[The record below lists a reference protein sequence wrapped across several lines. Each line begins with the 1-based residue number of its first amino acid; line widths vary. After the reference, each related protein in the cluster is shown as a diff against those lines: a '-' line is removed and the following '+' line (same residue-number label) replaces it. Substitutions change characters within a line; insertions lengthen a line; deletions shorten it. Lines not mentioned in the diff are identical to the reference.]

1 MTSGGQPADHH
12 KIRAYEGKKMGNI
25 QQFAKKHTFIY
36 CILAEI
42 FVLGGMMLC
51 SVAWQILFKNV
62 PLGEYTILALQEAC
76 GALLAYV
83 VLRQSGGG
91 DVLLEKGIGFRKGL
105 VVGGYF
111 LVVGVISAASQL
123 VSYEG
128 ERMLRPG
135 YEIAVFAVCMFLV
148 GMTEEFLCRGT
159 IAQLLL
165 ERYGA
170 TKSGVWRA
178 VIVSGILFGMAH
190 LTNLVGADPVGVF
203 VQCVVAGMMGMA
215 FAAIYFRSGNIWVV
229 VFLHGFI
236 DLCGLITS
244 GLYGTGG
251 AAEVISGY
259 QLVQLIGVIY
269 YVILLAVLLRK
280 KKMNEILMRINQD
293 Q

>member
-1 MTSGGQPADHH
+1 M
-12 KIRAYEGKKMGNI
+12 REEKMRKI

-62 PLGEYTILALQEAC
+62 PLGEYPLLALQEAC
-76 GALLAYV
+76 GALLAYA
-83 VLRQSGGG
+83 VLRQCGRG
-91 DVLLEKGIGFRKGL
+91 DVLAEKGIGFSKGL
-105 VVGGYF
+105 AVGGYF
-111 LVVGVISAASQL
+111 LVVGVIAAASQFA
-123 VSYEG
+123 SYEG
-128 ERMLRPG
+128 ERLLRPG
-135 YEIAVFAVCMFLV
+135 YEIVAFVVCMFLV
-148 GMTEEFLCRGT
+148 GMTEEFLCRGA
-159 IAQLLL
+159 IAGLLL

-170 TKSGVWRA
+170 TKQGVWKA

-190 LTNLVGADPVGVF
+190 LTNLIGADPVGVF

-251 AAEVISGY
+251 ASEVISGY

-280 KKMNEILMRINQD
+280 KKMNEILMRMNPEQ
-293 Q
+293 

>member
-1 MTSGGQPADHH
+1 MN
-12 KIRAYEGKKMGNI
+12 KV
-25 QQFAKKHTFIY
+25 QQFARKHTLIY

-51 SVAWQILFKNV
+51 SIAWQVLLRNV
-62 PLGEYTILALQEAC
+62 PLGEYTLLALQEGC

-83 VLRQSGGG
+83 VLRQCGRG
-91 DVLLEKGIGFRKGL
+91 DVLFAKGIGFAKGL
-105 VVGGYF
+105 AVGGYF
-111 LVVGVISAASQL
+111 LVVGVISAAYQFA
-123 VSYEG
+123 SYEG
-128 ERMLRPG
+128 ERLLRPG
-135 YEIAVFAVCMFLV
+135 YEIAIFAVCMFLV

-159 IAQLLL
+159 IAGLLL
-165 ERYGA
+165 EHYGA
-170 TKSGVWRA
+170 TKQGVWKS
-178 VIVSGILFGMAH
+178 VIVSGILFGAAH
-190 LTNLVGADPVGVF
+190 LTNLAGADPVGVF
-203 VQCVVAGMMGMA
+203 VQCIVAGMMGMA

-229 VFLHGFI
+229 VFLHGFV

-259 QLVQLIGVIY
+259 QLVQLVGVVY

-280 KKMNEILMRINQD
+280 KKMNEILMRMNPQ

>member
-1 MTSGGQPADHH
+1 M
-12 KIRAYEGKKMGNI
+12 REEKMGNI

-62 PLGEYTILALQEAC
+62 SLGEYTILALQEAC

-91 DVLLEKGIGFRKGL
+91 DVLLEKGIAFRKGL

>member
-1 MTSGGQPADHH
+1 MN
-12 KIRAYEGKKMGNI
+12 KM
-25 QQFAKKHTFIY
+25 QAFAKKHTLVY
-36 CILAEI
+36 CVLAEI

-51 SVAWQILFKNV
+51 SIAWQILLRNV

-83 VLRQSGGG
+83 VLWQSGGG

-105 VVGGYF
+105 GVGGYF

-123 VSYEG
+123 ASYEG
-128 ERMLRPG
+128 ERVLRSG

-178 VIVSGILFGMAH
+178 VIVSGVLFGAAH
-190 LTNLVGADPVGVF
+190 LTNLIGAEPVGVL

-215 FAAIYFRSGNIWVV
+215 FAAIYFRTGNLWVS
-229 VFLHGFI
+229 VFLHGFV

-244 GLYGTGG
+244 GLYGAGG
-251 AAEVISGY
+251 ASEVISGY
-259 QLVQLIGVIY
+259 EPLQLIGVVY